1 MSSSMA
7 TELHAEST
15 RRRLTPRQ
23 AEVVAGLTAAALDE
37 LRVAGYEGLTVRN
50 VARRAG
56 VAPATAYTYFGSK
69 DHLVAEVFWRKLA
82 ALPAVRVDRRRS
94 PGARVSAALHDIG
107 RLITDEPQLA
117 AACTTA
123 LLAPDADVQPLR
135 ERIGALWHQRLKAA
149 LGDDATPARLQ
160 ALELSFS
167 GARLQAGM
175 GHIAYE
181 TVTDVMSD
189 VAVVVLGG
197 RP

>member
-1 MSSSMA
+1 MSSSTT

-23 AEVVAGLTAAALDE
+23 AEIVTGLTAAALDE
-37 LRVAGYEGLTVRN
+37 LRVVGYEGLTVRN

-69 DHLVAEVFWRKLA
+69 DHLVAEAFWRKLG
-82 ALPAVRVDRRRS
+82 ALPPVRVDRRRS
-94 PGARVSAALHDIG
+94 PGARVRAALHDIG

-167 GARLQAGM
+167 GALLQAGM
-175 GHIAYE
+175 GHIPYE
-181 TVTDVMSD
+181 TVTDVMGD
-189 VAVVVLGG
+189 VAAVVLGG